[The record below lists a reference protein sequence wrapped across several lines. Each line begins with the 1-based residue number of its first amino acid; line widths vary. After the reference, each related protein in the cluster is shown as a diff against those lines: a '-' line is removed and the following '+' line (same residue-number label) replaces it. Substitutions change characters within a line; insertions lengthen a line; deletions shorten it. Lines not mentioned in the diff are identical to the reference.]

1 MNENSFQKMYKKKKK
16 KSKKILSQ
24 KFTLDFKISNL

>member
-16 KSKKILSQ
+16 NSKKILSQ

>member
-1 MNENSFQKMYKKKKK
+1 MNENSFQKMYKKKK